1 MNKEILYKNKDFV
14 ILKEDNF
21 IIINKTRLFDNKDF
35 ISLLLNEKEIN
46 ILKRVLKWLIINL

>member
-46 ILKRVLKWLIINL
+46 ILKRVLK